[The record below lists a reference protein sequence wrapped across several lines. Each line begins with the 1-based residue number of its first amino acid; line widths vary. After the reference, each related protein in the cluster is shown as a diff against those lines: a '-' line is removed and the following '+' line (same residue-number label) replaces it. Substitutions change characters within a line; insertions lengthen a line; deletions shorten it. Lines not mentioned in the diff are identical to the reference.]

1 MMLAFGCGAPL
12 LPQLDQGSH
21 FGFAEF
27 LDGFLVV
34 VGELLGDENAGSF
47 EALDVRGFLLRFRF
61 GFGWHMDSLV
71 NYRGGKG
78 RTKTRTLSRTLLWN

>member
-1 MMLAFGCGAPL
+1 MMLPFGRGTSL

-34 VGELLGDENAGSF
+34 VGKLLGDENAGSF
-47 EALDVRGFLLRFRF
+47 KALDVRGFFLRLRF

-78 RTKTRTLSRTLLWN
+78 RTKTRTLSSALLWN